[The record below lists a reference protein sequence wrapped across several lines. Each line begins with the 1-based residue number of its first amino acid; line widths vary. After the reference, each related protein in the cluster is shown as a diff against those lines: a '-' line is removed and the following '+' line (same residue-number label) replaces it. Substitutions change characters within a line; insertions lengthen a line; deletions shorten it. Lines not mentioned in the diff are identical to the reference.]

1 MAHQEFHLSFEGYL
15 RDVNINGLP
24 NVSGIYCVYCCAY
37 NNEKKN
43 LSIRE
48 LIYIGEAKDLNDRIS
63 KHEKW
68 EDWKKSLNFGEC
80 ICFSY
85 AKIDSTYRERCEA
98 AMINKHKPPFN
109 TEYRYNFP
117 YDDTTI
123 ELDGKIS
130 LLQANF
136 KVIRKDQ

>member
-1 MAHQEFHLSFEGYL
+1 MAHQEYHLNFEGYW

-24 NVSGIYCVYCCAY
+24 KASGIYCVYCCTY
-37 NNEKKN
+37 NNEQKN

-48 LIYIGEAKDLNDRIS
+48 LIYIGEATDINDRIT

-68 EDWKKSLNFGEC
+68 EDWEKRLKSGEC

-85 AKIDSTYRERCEA
+85 AKIDRTNRERCEA
-98 AMINKHKPPFN
+98 AMINKHKPPIN
-109 TEYRYNFP
+109 TEYRDNFP

-123 ELDGKIS
+123 ELEGKTS
-130 LLQANF
+130 LLHDDF